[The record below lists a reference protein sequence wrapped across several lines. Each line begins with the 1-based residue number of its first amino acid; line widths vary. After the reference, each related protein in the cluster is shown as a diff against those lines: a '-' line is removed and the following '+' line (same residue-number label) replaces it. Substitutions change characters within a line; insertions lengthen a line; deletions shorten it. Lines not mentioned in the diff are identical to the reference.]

1 MVCYGLLWYITVY
14 YGILKYAIVDYNIL
28 WYIWACVLHLHS
40 RKGPAA
46 RSYKNRTQSWN
57 PNVGAAYDKNHGSG
71 MVYAGLE
78 WAVRLENCS
87 QRKALKPSPCTLPVR
102 LSFLGQA
109 FHLTKGL
116 KLAEFLH
123 LKALTCEHSE
133 TKLQGKIWGCGG
145 PFFGVSYDK
154 DSDILRAIFGSYLG
168 KIGIFE

>member
-1 MVCYGLLWYITVY
+1 MVY
-14 YGILKYAIVDYNIL
+14 YGILWYIMVYYGRLGYIIVYYGTLKYTMVDYNIL
-28 WYIWACVLHLHS
+28 KYIMACVLHLHY

-57 PNVGAAYDKNHGSG
+57 PNVGAAYDKTHGSG

-87 QRKALKPSPCTLPVR
+87 CSQRKALKPSPCTLPVR
-102 LSFLGQA
+102 LPFLGQA

-123 LKALTCEHSE
+123 LKTLTCEH
-133 TKLQGKIWGCGG
+133 
-145 PFFGVSYDK
+145 
-154 DSDILRAIFGSYLG
+154 
-168 KIGIFE
+168 